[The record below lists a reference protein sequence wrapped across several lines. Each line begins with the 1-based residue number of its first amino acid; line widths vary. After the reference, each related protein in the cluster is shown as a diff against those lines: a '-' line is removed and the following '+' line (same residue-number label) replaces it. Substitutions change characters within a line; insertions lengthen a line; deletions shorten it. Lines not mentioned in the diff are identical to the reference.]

1 MDLRGTSRFDV
12 VVIGAGPAGVV
23 AALRAARLGA
33 STALITRDEFGGMAA
48 TDGPVPV
55 RTLAHAARL
64 MREKRQLPRYGV
76 LTTEPALDYG
86 RLLERVREV
95 EHDVRTHSLLRGE
108 LEQAGVT
115 IHEHAGTTSFAN
127 PHTIVSEDA
136 TQLEADKLIICTGGA
151 PRPLPVPGFE
161 LTSTHSDAWSLESF
175 PATMVVI
182 GAGATGVQ
190 LASIFNAFG
199 SDVALV
205 EVAPRI
211 LMTEDPEVAAVVGD
225 ALEESGI
232 SVIEGAGT
240 ISRFETCAAG
250 VRAVLARDGAE
261 RGQEAAIA
269 VVAVGW
275 RASTEGLA
283 LGRAGVEL
291 DDRGFVRVDSQ
302 LRTTAEHIFAAGDVN
317 GGVLIAHEAVR
328 EGNLAAYYAVAGR
341 GPGPVAEVSPIGSF
355 TDPEYASVGLTE
367 ENARKHHDVVVG
379 IERLDSVTRAIIDG
393 RTIGFC
399 KVLADADS
407 HAILGCHVV
416 GERAVEI
423 AQLAAVAMAA
433 GMSVPQLAMF
443 PFSFPTYADALG
455 RAAVRA
461 AEQLDARDAAGRV
474 AESAQGIAVDAANR

>member
-1 MDLRGTSRFDV
+1 MDSRRSPRLGV

-23 AALRAARLGA
+23 AALRAAALGA

-48 TDGPVPV
+48 IDGPVPV

-76 LTTEPALDYG
+76 LTTEPALDYE
-86 RLLERVREV
+86 RLLDRVAEV
-95 EHDVRTHSLLRGE
+95 NHDVRTHSLLRGE
-108 LEQAGVT
+108 LEDAGVK
-115 IHEHAGTTSFAN
+115 IYEHAGTASFAD
-127 PHTIVSEDA
+127 PHTIVSENA
-136 TQLEADKLIICTGGA
+136 PQLEAEKVIICTGGA

-161 LTSTHSDAWSLESF
+161 LTSTHSDAWTLDSV
-175 PATMVVI
+175 PPTMVVI

-211 LMTEDPEVAAVVGD
+211 LMTEDPDVAAVVAG
-225 ALEESGI
+225 ALRETGI
-232 SVIEGAGT
+232 SVIEAAGT

-250 VRAVLARDGAE
+250 VRAVLAKDGVE
-261 RGQEAAIA
+261 RVQEAAVV

-275 RASTEGLA
+275 QASTDGLA
-283 LGRAGVEL
+283 LDKAGVEL
-291 DDRGFVRVDSQ
+291 DDRGFVRVDAR
-302 LRTTAEHIFAAGDVN
+302 LRTTADHIFAAGDVN
-317 GGVLIAHEAVR
+317 GGVLVAHEATR
-328 EGNLAAYYAVAGR
+328 EGNLAATWAVSGR
-341 GPGPVAEVSPIGSF
+341 APGIAAEVSPIGSF

-367 ENARKHHDVVVG
+367 ENARRGHDVVVG
-379 IERLDSVTRAIIDG
+379 IERLDSLPRAIIDG
-393 RTIGFC
+393 RTTGFC
-399 KVLADADS
+399 KLLGDADS

-433 GMSVPQLAMF
+433 GMSVTELAVV
-443 PFSFPTYADALG
+443 PFSFPTYANALG

-461 AEQLDARDAAGRV
+461 AEQLRTRGAPGPSAEPAGGGLH
-474 AESAQGIAVDAANR
+474 SLIG